1 MAPYANKKKVSAP
14 GVSFAGTGVNQGGN
28 TARPK
33 SLHGGLTS
41 VKVGGA
47 NSAGTLKKFVPPKI
61 AAPAAL
67 KPLKLSR
74 SMKPVGSGGTHSQ
87 PVQNPTAVAHPVKPT
102 VKPAVKPGVSGA
114 ASGANGLKVIKAPV
128 YNPATDPNR
137 PQVTAQDSATR
148 MAQQKAQQAYDLRV
162 KQNGTTAAGKP
173 AGMAAPKPA
182 PADGDVGGYA
192 PIRPKML
199 FIANGKMY
207 YSNGVGGYS
216 YIPNPT
222 KQQLNSAS
230 KKAPSGW
237 DPTWLSARPRP
248 AGTPPA
254 GSGLPNTTSAPVA
267 PKPVA
272 PKVFSDLTTW
282 DDPYKAAIAQAGY
295 QYDLAGR
302 PIAALDQELEANK
315 QRWSAGLEGLFRST
329 NQNAYSDNASLAARG
344 IFNSGERI
352 NQDENRTLGF
362 TSSLGE
368 LNTSVGGA
376 ADPRL
381 AARYANLGPGRASA
395 IATQRNEIN
404 SDRDNQKKLAVQ
416 EAEAAALQRAID
428 EYVIK
433 NAPAT
438 PVAGQSDGQGGTV
451 KKKAIDRAK
460 VGWFTKG
467 KDVYFRNE
475 WGDEAKVDPKKVSAA
490 WKKNTKRA
498 A

>member
-33 SLHGGLTS
+33 ALHGGLAS
-41 VKVGGA
+41 SRSGGA
-47 NSAGTLKKFVPPKI
+47 NSSGTMKKYIPRLPKPPKLPEPPKI
-61 AAPAAL
+61 PGVRIDIAPPSWGSS
-67 KPLKLSR
+67 KPSGF
-74 SMKPVGSGGTHSQ
+74 KPVGSGGTHTQ
-87 PVQNPTAVAHPVKPT
+87 PVQGPSRPTTIGKDGF
-102 VKPAVKPGVSGA
+102 K
-114 ASGANGLKVIKAPV
+114 
-128 YNPATDPNR
+128 
-137 PQVTAQDSATR
+137 QVTPT
-148 MAQQKAQQAYDLRV
+148 LV
-162 KQNGTTAAGKP
+162 KTPLGK
-173 AGMAAPKPA
+173 AAPKPA
-182 PADGDVGGYA
+182 PELGDVGGYA

-199 FIANGKMY
+199 FIANGRMY

-216 YIPNPT
+216 QIPNPT
-222 KQQLNSAS
+222 QQQLKSAS
-230 KKAPSGW
+230 KKAPAGW

-248 AGTPPA
+248 AGTRPA
-254 GSGLPNTTSAPVA
+254 GTGGIAPNIGGVTPLKPTAPS
-267 PKPVA
+267 K
-272 PKVFSDLTTW
+272 FSDLTTW

-329 NQNAYSDNASLAARG
+329 NQNAYADNASLAARG

-352 NQDENRTLGF
+352 NQDEARALGF

-368 LNTSVGGA
+368 LNTAVGGA

-381 AARYANLGPGRASA
+381 AARYANLGPGRAQA
-395 IATQRNEIN
+395 ISTQRNEIN

-416 EAEAAALQRAID
+416 EAEAAALQRAI
-428 EYVIK
+428 EQYVID
-433 NAPAT
+433 NPPAT
-438 PVAGQSDGQGGTV
+438 PVGGQSDGQGGTV

-475 WGDEAKVDPKKVSAA
+475 WGDEAKVDPTRVNAA